1 LHPGCAIAFTL
12 QSARYLVQSAR
23 YLVVWPLNRHG
34 RSPHVIRPATSSR
47 MAGRQAFNRLFWRLC
62 QSRRSAAAIG
72 RARFASA
79 IAAGALMF
87 AIISDIHGNLSALE
101 TVLEDIKSR
110 KITEIICLGDII
122 GYGPNPREC
131 IELVQEHC
139 QFAIMGNHDHAAL
152 YEPVNFNTPAERAA
166 YWTRF
171 MLENDPDDDAR
182 RKHLNFLGRLPV
194 RMVRDDVLY
203 VHASPRRPMN
213 EYLFPEDVFTNPQKV
228 MANFE
233 RLESKLCFT
242 GHTHQPGI
250 FLDDPYFDPPGEL
263 PDAPFYAI
271 EEDRTIVNVGSV
283 GQPRDR
289 DPRASYVIAY
299 RREEDDDDNNNEEQ
313 AVGTEGLLAAAL
325 SCSIKQLEF
334 VRLEYDIER
343 TAKEIFAIPELD
355 NVLGERLFE
364 GR

>member
-1 LHPGCAIAFTL
+1 
-12 QSARYLVQSAR
+12 
-23 YLVVWPLNRHG
+23 
-34 RSPHVIRPATSSR
+34 
-47 MAGRQAFNRLFWRLC
+47 
-62 QSRRSAAAIG
+62 
-72 RARFASA
+72 
-79 IAAGALMF
+79 MF

-101 TVLEDIKSR
+101 TVLEDIKKR
-110 KITEIICLGDII
+110 EITEIICLGDII

-131 IELVQEHC
+131 IDLVRSTC
-139 QFAIMGNHDHAAL
+139 KLSIMGNHDHAAL
-152 YEPVNFNTPAERAA
+152 YEPVNFNTQAERAA
-166 YWTRF
+166 YWTRH
-171 MLENDPDDDAR
+171 MLESEPDEDLR
-182 RKHLNFLGRLPV
+182 RERLNYIGRLPV
-194 RMVRDDVLY
+194 RHVMDDVLL

-213 EYLFPEDVFTNPQKV
+213 EYLFPEDVFTNPQKIQ
-228 MANFE
+228 ANFE

-242 GHTHQPGI
+242 GHTHQPGV
-250 FLDDPYFDPPGEL
+250 FLSDPYFDPPGEL

-289 DPRASYVIAY
+289 DSRASYVIAY
-299 RREEDDDDNNNEEQ
+299 WRDDEDGGEEQ
-313 AVGTEGLLAAAL
+313 AVGTDNLLEAAM